1 MNNRYIGQKTLLFT
15 EKGEKITLTATT
27 SREIN
32 YSADISENTVETGYV
47 IADSV
52 INKPITVQITQIIST
67 TNERSGQ
74 NSNIFSYW
82 QSIYNRLI
90 DSRVLIKV
98 QTSDYIYDNMILTSF
113 SVKRSNKHLMTEITL
128 NFKQVII
135 VSTSLV
141 NMPKNYEYLK
151 NIVTGG
157 DEGTKDAETTNKGQL
172 QASDAQIKALQQE
185 SEQNKSQSEQED
197 INVKKSI
204 LAGIPSV
211 WDEVKQIFF

>member
-32 YSADISENTVETGYV
+32 YSADVSENTVETGYV

-67 TNERSGQ
+67 TNERGGQ

-98 QTSDYIYDNMILTSF
+98 QTSDYIYNNMILTSF

-128 NFKQVII
+128 NFKQIII

-151 NIVTGG
+151 NIVNGG
-157 DEGTKDAETTNKGQL
+157 DDGTKDAETTNKGQL

-204 LAGIPSV
+204 LAGIQSV
-211 WDEVKQIFF
+211 WDEVKQILF

>member
-1 MNNRYIGQKTLLFT
+1 MNNRYIGQKTLLYT

-32 YSADISENTVETGYV
+32 YSADVSENTVETGYV

-52 INKPITVQITQIIST
+52 INKPITVQITQLIST
-67 TNERSGQ
+67 ANEKGGQ
-74 NSNIFSYW
+74 NSNVFSYW

-98 QTSDYIYDNMILTSF
+98 QTSDYIYNNMILTNF
-113 SVKRSNKHLMTEITL
+113 SVKRANKHLMEEITL
-128 NFKQVII
+128 TFKQVII

-151 NIVTGG
+151 NIVASG
-157 DEGTKDAETTNKGQL
+157 DDGIKDAETTNKGQL
-172 QASDAQIKALQQE
+172 QASEDQIKALQQE
-185 SEQNKSQSEQED
+185 SEQNKPQSEQED

-204 LAGIPSV
+204 LAGIPSI
-211 WDEVKQIFF
+211 WDEISQVFI